1 MDTTLSARAGPAAPE
16 EPRDGAGPVPA
27 RSGRPVGGQAR
38 VRPAPTAAA
47 GQWERFLHRIR
58 YPLVLFAAV
67 VVLGTVAFKAT
78 WAGYG
83 ASWMDALYM
92 TFITVTTVGYN
103 ELYPLDTVGRV
114 VAIVVSVAGIG
125 SLFYLLAAVME
136 FLVAR
141 QVSDPFGRRT
151 MKQRIAAM
159 SGHVVVV
166 GYGRMGR
173 RSAEELAH
181 ERVPYVVVDSD
192 PAVAESLGPAGVP
205 FVIGDGDEEE
215 VLTEAGVA
223 RASGIIVA
231 TSNDATNAFVVMTA
245 RSLNPGVTIV
255 ARADDPA
262 SVRKLERAGASRA
275 IDLYTLGGRRLANT
289 VVRPATVDFLHGTLR
304 ERRGELAI
312 EEEPIPEGS
321 VLADRTLLDCDLRRR
336 TGASVLAVFR
346 DGDTH
351 PNPESDFVLR
361 AGDRLLVMA
370 TVEQISALRQLT
382 RP

>member
-1 MDTTLSARAGPAAPE
+1 
-16 EPRDGAGPVPA
+16 
-27 RSGRPVGGQAR
+27 
-38 VRPAPTAAA
+38 VRPAA
-47 GQWERFLHRIR
+47 GTVPDQWARFLLRVR
-58 YPLVLFAAV
+58 YPLVLFSVV
-67 VVLGTVAFKAT
+67 VVLGTVAFKLT
-78 WAGYG
+78 WAPYR
-83 ASWMDALYM
+83 ATWMDALYM
-92 TFITVTTVGYN
+92 TFITVTTVGYS
-103 ELYPLDTVGRV
+103 ELHPLDTVGRV
-114 VAIVVSVAGIG
+114 VAILVSVAGIG

-141 QVSDPFGRRT
+141 QVSDPLGRRT
-151 MKQRIAAM
+151 MSRRIAAL

-192 PAVAESLGPAGVP
+192 PAVGTTLRGADVP
-205 FVIGDGDEEE
+205 FVIGDGEDED
-215 VLTEAGVA
+215 VLTEAGVT
-223 RASGIIVA
+223 RAKGLIVA
-231 TSNDATNAFVVMTA
+231 TSSDATNAFVVMTA
-245 RSLNPGVTIV
+245 RALNPQVTIV
-255 ARADDPA
+255 ARADDA
-262 SVRKLERAGASRA
+262 AAVRKLERAGANRA

-304 ERRGELAI
+304 ERRGELAV
-312 EEEPIPEGS
+312 EEEPIAEDS
-321 VLADRTLLDCDLRRR
+321 ELAGRTLLECDLRRR

-370 TVEQISALRQLT
+370 TVEQISTLKQLT

>member
-1 MDTTLSARAGPAAPE
+1 MKPPAGRRTDE
-16 EPRDGAGPVPA
+16 G
-27 RSGRPVGGQAR
+27 
-38 VRPAPTAAA
+38 
-47 GQWERFLHRIR
+47 WRFLVRVR

-67 VVLGTVAFKAT
+67 VLLGTVAFKLT
-78 WAGYG
+78 WLRFG

-92 TFITVTTVGYN
+92 TFITVTTVGYA
-103 ELYPLDTVGRV
+103 ELYPLGTAGRA
-114 VAIVVSVAGIG
+114 VAIVVAVAGIG

-136 FLVAR
+136 FLVAQ
-141 QVSDPFGRRT
+141 QVRDPLGRRT
-151 MKQRIAAM
+151 MRQRIAAM
-159 SGHVVVV
+159 SAHVVVV

-181 ERVPYVVVDSD
+181 EHVPYVVVDSD
-192 PAVAESLGPAGVP
+192 PAVGSVLQDAGVP

-215 VLTEAGVA
+215 VLLEAGLA
-223 RASGIIVA
+223 RARGVVVA
-231 TSNDATNAFVVMTA
+231 TNSDATNAFVVMTA
-245 RSLNPGVTIV
+245 RSLNADLTIV
-255 ARADDPA
+255 ARADDA
-262 SVRKLERAGASRA
+262 AAVRKLERAGADRA

-312 EEEPIPEGS
+312 EEEPVTEGS
-321 VLADRTLLDCDLRRR
+321 ELAGRTLRQLDLRRR

-346 DGDTH
+346 GNETH
-351 PNPESDFVLR
+351 PNPESEFVLE

-370 TVEQISALRQLT
+370 TVEQISALRQLS